1 MKVCLSHKC
10 SWTFRFHTQT
20 VVRCLILLLVPV
32 VCHAQ
37 WWKGKN
43 PEQIN
48 LFSVGFAI
56 DAAVTMHNGN
66 FTLPYAP
73 TCCPAYTTS
82 TTIGPSLSGFIRN
95 EFSKPLRVSLRMT
108 YAPYY
113 ANFST
118 DQGILVTN
126 STPGTVR
133 YSLDVKMVFIGAEVL
148 ADIRIVNPIRL
159 MLGGSAGAMTQASY
173 SQKEDLIVPGVGT
186 FENGLRVRNQ
196 TTNAD
201 LQQLSSSVV
210 GVVGG
215 VGFDIPMTVNHS
227 VMLTPEVL
235 YTIGLTN
242 IVEGVSW
249 KADQLRVG
257 VGIGFA
263 LNAPDPPLPIIQ
275 RKVEYVDSVFADV
288 PPDGSYRRSLG
299 VERAELDTVVENDT
313 VMITERAY
321 RTDTVF
327 RPLRPI
333 VNAKLS
339 ARALQPDG
347 VLADV
352 YTVNIST
359 QFITEALP
367 LLPVVFFESQSI
379 SLSFRYHQV
388 KSVKEFDIQ
397 SIEPR
402 TTSVHRDVLNIIGQ
416 RMLARPASTINLIGN
431 SDPTTEGADCSL
443 AAKRAN
449 EVKSYLVNVWGIE
462 SSRIQLAERRG
473 SCAPSKVTR
482 EPSEDGFSE
491 NRRVEIETSDLELL
505 APVAQRRFNE
515 ARSVTPPRI
524 VLDPSGTHAVSG
536 SDTEPTQKYFK
547 SWKVEGS
554 SGSKILFSQTGEK
567 APQSITQ
574 QLTPAT
580 ADLMRDDVPM
590 KVRLTVEALQG
601 AHGSAEADLSVRK
614 DTLKTEI
621 ERLTLT
627 LFDVSSD
634 EVTPVSENQ
643 IKEFIEHVSA
653 GATVIVRGFAD
664 MLGNAEFNR
673 KLSARRAQ
681 SVCNT
686 INKYLKK
693 KVNVDCSEVATD
705 KFPPGIDSYNTPE
718 ERFLSR
724 TVQIE
729 VIRSR

>member
-1 MKVCLSHKC
+1 MSHTKT
-10 SWTFRFHTQT
+10 WTLRLHIQS
-20 VVRCLILLLVPV
+20 VSCCLLLLLAPV

-37 WWKGKN
+37 WWKGKS

-48 LFSVGFAI
+48 LFSVGFAA
-56 DAAVTMHNGN
+56 DAAVTMHTGD

-82 TTIGPSLSGFIRN
+82 TTIGASLSGFIRN
-95 EFSKPLRVSLRMT
+95 EFSKVLRATLRLT
-108 YAPYY
+108 YAPYN

-133 YSLDVKMVFIGAEVL
+133 YSLGVKMVFIGAEVL
-148 ADIRIVNPIRL
+148 ADIRIANPIRL

-173 SQKEDLIVPGVGT
+173 SQKENLIVPGVGT

-196 TTNAD
+196 TTNAEM
-201 LQQLSSSVV
+201 QQLSSTVV

-235 YTIGLTN
+235 YTIGLTD
-242 IVEGVSW
+242 IVEGVAW

-263 LNAPDPPLPIIQ
+263 LNAPDPPLPIFQ

-288 PPDGSYRRSLG
+288 PPDGAYKRSLG
-299 VERAELDTVVENDT
+299 IERVELDTVVANDT
-313 VMITERAY
+313 VMITERVY
-321 RTDTVF
+321 RTDTVS
-327 RPLRPI
+327 RPLRPT
-333 VNAKLS
+333 VVAKFS
-339 ARALQPDG
+339 ARALHPDG

-379 SLSFRYHQV
+379 SISFRYHQV
-388 KSVKEFDIQ
+388 KSAKEFDIQ
-397 SIEPR
+397 AIEPR

-416 RMLARPASTINLIGN
+416 RMLERPASSISLIGN

-443 AAKRAN
+443 AEKRAN
-449 EVKSYLVNVWGIE
+449 EVKNYLVNVWGIE
-462 SSRIQLAERRG
+462 SSRIQLAERSG

-491 NRRVEIETSDLELL
+491 NRRVEIETADLELL

-515 ARSVTPPRI
+515 ARSVTPPSI

-536 SDTEPTQKYFK
+536 HDAEPTQKYFT

-554 SGSKILFSQTGEK
+554 SGAKILFSQTGQG

-580 ADLMRDDVPM
+580 ADLMREDVPM
-590 KVRLTVEALQG
+590 KIRLTVEALQG
-601 AHGSAEADLSVRK
+601 THGSAEAELSVRK

-643 IKEFIEHVSA
+643 IKDFIDHVPV

-681 SVCNT
+681 SVCST
-686 INKYLKK
+686 IQKYLRK
-693 KVNVDCSEVATD
+693 KVNIDCSEVATD
-705 KFPPGIDSYNTPE
+705 KFPPGIDSYKTPE